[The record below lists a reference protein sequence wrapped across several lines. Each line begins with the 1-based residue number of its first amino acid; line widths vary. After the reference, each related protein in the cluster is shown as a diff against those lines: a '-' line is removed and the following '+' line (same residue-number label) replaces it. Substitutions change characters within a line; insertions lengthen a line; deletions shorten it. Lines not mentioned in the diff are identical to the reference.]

1 MKVKFKIILILSIIF
16 VSFGNT
22 GSEDEII
29 WDRNNKLSW
38 DNFNGIPPKD
48 SLNFDALTYY
58 GYKYSLKTIN
68 NLLISFNS
76 YLFFRKNKSWVRIKT
91 PSLLNHEQGHFD
103 IAEVYMRKFRKEVY
117 TNMDKIKSI
126 SDCDKIFNESTFKL
140 DSMQRIYDIQT
151 DYSRNQGGQQKWND
165 SIKVWLD
172 RYKEYADTVI
182 YFSK

>member
-16 VSFGNT
+16 VSFEHN
-22 GSEDEII
+22 GSGDKII
-29 WDRNNKLSW
+29 WDPGNKLSW
-38 DNFNGIPPKD
+38 DDFNGIPPND
-48 SLNFDALTYY
+48 SLDIGALIYY
-58 GYKYSLKTIN
+58 GYDYSLEMN
-68 NLLISFNS
+68 NRKPISFKSN
-76 YLFFRKNKSWVRIKT
+76 LFFRKNRSWVRIKT
-91 PSLLNHEQGHFD
+91 PAGLIHEQGHFD

-126 SDCDKIFNESTFKL
+126 SDCDKIFKESTFKL

>member
-1 MKVKFKIILILSIIF
+1 MIF
-16 VSFGNT
+16 AFAGYN

-68 NLLISFNS
+68 NLPISFNS

-91 PSLLNHEQGHFD
+91 PLLLNHEQGHFD
-103 IAEVYMRKFRKEVY
+103 IAEIYLRKFRKEIFY
-117 TNMDKIKSI
+117 NANNIHSLK
-126 SDCDKIFNESTFKL
+126 DCDEIYYRSTIEL
-140 DSMQRIYDIQT
+140 DSLQYIYDIET
-151 DYSRNQGGQQKWND
+151 NYSRNSDGQQRWDD

-172 RYKEYADTVI
+172 RYKEYADTVL
-182 YFSK
+182 YFNQ